1 MPDEL
6 KKTQRRAYQYFY
18 VDGSFELGFGL
29 MCLLLAAYFF
39 MEKRLEGTWLSA
51 LLSGSLVLVFI
62 GGAALIRWL
71 VSMWKQRITY
81 PRTGYVAY
89 RQDGR
94 LKRGWRI
101 ALALAVGGLM
111 GAGVAIMVLYPPGNL
126 DLMPLVSGLLMGLV
140 LIILAWRTSVP
151 RFNLLAIFTALAGVG
166 LAFANF
172 GNDLG
177 IAIFYLTLGAMLV
190 FSGLFTLFI
199 YLRRNPLPPE
209 EIQ

>member
-1 MPDEL
+1 
-6 KKTQRRAYQYFY
+6 
-18 VDGSFELGFGL
+18 
-29 MCLLLAAYFF
+29 
-39 MEKRLEGTWLSA
+39 
-51 LLSGSLVLVFI
+51 
-62 GGAALIRWL
+62 
-71 VSMWKQRITY
+71 
-81 PRTGYVAY
+81 
-89 RQDGR
+89 
-94 LKRGWRI
+94 
-101 ALALAVGGLM
+101 
-111 GAGVAIMVLYPPGNL
+111 
-126 DLMPLVSGLLMGLV
+126 MPLVSGLLMGLV
-140 LIILAWRTSVP
+140 LIILAGRTSVP